1 MSINSDSV
9 VIVTGASKGIGRAT
23 ALAFARAGAH
33 TLAVARSMNLLER
46 LEEEAAEL
54 SGEIVAMPAD
64 VTQREQ
70 VEAVVKEA
78 VTEYGCVDVL
88 VNNAGIERVKPLD
101 DVTDDDYAA
110 TIDTNLKGVFLFT
123 RAVVPTMKGQRSG
136 LIINVASTAGVRGFA
151 NDTIYCA
158 SKFGVVG
165 FTDALDEELR
175 EFGIRVTCVS
185 PGAVNTELAKD
196 TWSPPD
202 DPYRPHF
209 LQPEDLAAMILFIAS
224 QPPRVT
230 IPHVHMRSLVE
241 PPYSSVLPLEKE

>member
-9 VIVTGASKGIGRAT
+9 IIVTGASKGIGRAT

-33 TLAVARSMNLLER
+33 ALAVARSVNLLER
-46 LEEEAAEL
+46 LEEEAAGL
-54 SGEIVAMPAD
+54 PGEIVAMPAD

-70 VEAVVKEA
+70 VEAVVKTA
-78 VTEYGCVDVL
+78 VTQYGCVDVL

-101 DVTDDDYAA
+101 DVTDADYAA

-123 RAVVPTMKGQRSG
+123 RAVVSTMKDQRSG

-151 NDTIYCA
+151 NDAIYCA

-209 LQPEDLAAMILFIAS
+209 LQPEDLAAMMLFIAS

-230 IPHVHMRSLVE
+230 IPHVHMRPLVE
-241 PPYSSVLPLEKE
+241 PPYSSVLPLEDG